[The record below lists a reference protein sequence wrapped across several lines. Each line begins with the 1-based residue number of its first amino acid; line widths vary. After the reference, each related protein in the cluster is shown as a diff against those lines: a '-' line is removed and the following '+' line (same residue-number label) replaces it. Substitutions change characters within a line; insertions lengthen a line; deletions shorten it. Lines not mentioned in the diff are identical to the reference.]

1 MEKTLLGKIALITG
15 AGYGQINSDGALD
28 GHAPN
33 MGVAIAQRLAQMG
46 AVVAVTDIDEEAARK
61 TAATLPTCDGNPP
74 HTAMKMDVTKA
85 DEIKAVLARI
95 HVLYRTLDILCNNA
109 GVSSMA
115 PLEDLTEEEWDFN
128 VDINM
133 KGVFLCTKAAIPYMK
148 EKGGRIVNTCSMA
161 AIKADPTLAHY
172 TASKFGVLGFTRAT
186 ALAVAQYGITVNCV
200 CPGWVKTPMQDRE
213 VVWEGKMKGMTP
225 EAVRQSYIDHTP
237 LGRLCYPED
246 VANAVAFF
254 VQPESDFITGQD
266 MIIAGGANLV

>member
-1 MEKTLLGKIALITG
+1 MDKTLLGKIALITG
-15 AGYGQINSDGALD
+15 SGYCQVNADGALD

-33 MGVAIAQRLAQMG
+33 MGVAIAQRLARMG
-46 AVVAVTDIDEEAARK
+46 AVIVATDIDEAAAQK
-61 TAATLPTCDGNPP
+61 TVETLERYQDIPP
-74 HTAMKMDVTKA
+74 HAAMRLDVTNA
-85 DEIKAVLARI
+85 EEIQTALSKVHER
-95 HVLYRTLDILCNNA
+95 YGSLDIVCNNA

-115 PLEDLTEEEWDFN
+115 PLEELTEEEWDFN

-133 KGVFLCTKAAIPYMK
+133 KGVFLCTRAVIPFMR
-148 EKGGRIVNTCSMA
+148 ERGGRIVNTCSMA

-172 TASKFGVLGFTRAT
+172 TASKFGVLGLTRAS
-186 ALAVAQYGITVNCV
+186 ALALAPYGITVNCV

-213 VVWEGKMKGMTP
+213 VVWEARMKGMTP

-254 VQPESDFITGQD
+254 VQPESEFITGHD
-266 MIIAGGANLV
+266 IIVAGGANLT

>member
-1 MEKTLLGKIALITG
+1 MDTCLLGKIAFITG
-15 AGYGQINSDGALD
+15 AGYCQVNADGALD

-33 MGVAIAQRLAQMG
+33 MGVAIAQRLAKMG
-46 AVVAVTDIDEEAARK
+46 AVIVATDINEPAAQK
-61 TAATLPTCDGNPP
+61 TIETLTRYESNPP
-74 HTAMKMDVTKA
+74 HSAMKLDVTKA
-85 DEIKAVLARI
+85 DDIQAVLKKI
-95 HVLYRTLDILCNNA
+95 IEQYGSLDIVCNNA

-133 KGVFLCTKAAIPYMK
+133 KGVFLCTKAVLPFMK
-148 EKGGRIVNTCSMA
+148 AKGGRIVNTCSMA

-172 TASKFGVLGFTRAT
+172 TASKFGVLGFTRAS
-186 ALAVAQYGITVNCV
+186 ALAAAPYGITVNCV

-225 EAVRQSYIDHTP
+225 EEVRQSYIDHTP

-266 MIIAGGANLV
+266 MIIAGGANLA

>member
-1 MEKTLLGKIALITG
+1 MDKSLLGKVALITG
-15 AGYGQINSDGALD
+15 SGYCQVNADGALD

-33 MGVAIAQRLAQMG
+33 MGVAIAQRLARMG
-46 AVVAVTDIDEEAARK
+46 AVVVATDIDEAAAQR
-61 TAATLPTCDGNPP
+61 TVETLARCPDNPP
-74 HTAMKMDVTKA
+74 HAAMKLDVTKA
-85 DEIKAVLARI
+85 DEIQAVLNGIQER
-95 HVLYRTLDILCNNA
+95 YGSLDIVCNNA

-133 KGVFLCTKAAIPYMK
+133 KGVFLCTRAAVPFMK

-172 TASKFGVLGFTRAT
+172 TASKFGVLGLTRAS
-186 ALAVAQYGITVNCV
+186 ALALAPYGITVNCV

-254 VQPESDFITGQD
+254 VQPESEFITGQD
-266 MIIAGGANLV
+266 LIVAGGANLT

>member
-1 MEKTLLGKIALITG
+1 MYTPILGKVALITG
-15 AGYGQINSDGALD
+15 AGTSAITADGARE

-33 MGVAIAQRLAQMG
+33 MGSAISQRLASMG
-46 AVVAVTDIDEEAARK
+46 AVVVATDINEDAARK
-61 TAATLPTCDGNPP
+61 TIESLATCPGNPP
-74 HTAMKMDVTKA
+74 HMAMKLDVTDAGMIREVFQKVF
-85 DEIKAVLARI
+85 ETYGR
-95 HVLYRTLDILCNNA
+95 LDILCNNA

-115 PLEDLTEEEWDFN
+115 SLEDLTEKEWDFN

-133 KGVFLCTKAAIPYMK
+133 KGVFLCTQAAIPYLK

-172 TASKFGVLGFTRAT
+172 TASKFGVLGLTRAS
-186 ALAVAQYGITVNCV
+186 AIGLAPYQITVNCV

-213 VVWEGKMKGMTP
+213 VVWEGKMRGMTP

-254 VQPESDFITGQD
+254 VMPESDFITGQE
-266 MIIAGGANLV
+266 INVSGGANLV

>member
-1 MEKTLLGKIALITG
+1 MDKTLLGKIALITG
-15 AGYGQINSDGALD
+15 SGYCQVNADGALD

-33 MGVAIAQRLAQMG
+33 MGVAIAQRLARMG
-46 AVVAVTDIDEEAARK
+46 AVIVATDIDEAAAQK
-61 TAATLPTCDGNPP
+61 TVETLERYQDNPP
-74 HTAMKMDVTKA
+74 HAAMRLDVTNA
-85 DEIKAVLARI
+85 EEIQTALSKVHER
-95 HVLYRTLDILCNNA
+95 YGSLDIVCNNA

-115 PLEDLTEEEWDFN
+115 PLEELTEEEWDFN

-133 KGVFLCTKAAIPYMK
+133 KGVFLCTRAAIPFMR
-148 EKGGRIVNTCSMA
+148 ERGGRIVNTCSMA

-172 TASKFGVLGFTRAT
+172 TASKFGVLGLTRAS
-186 ALAVAQYGITVNCV
+186 ALALAPYGITVNCV

-213 VVWEGKMKGMTP
+213 VVWEARMKGMTP

-254 VQPESDFITGQD
+254 VQPESEFITGQD
-266 MIIAGGANLV
+266 IIVAGGANLT